1 MVQTRSQQAYGKDGN
16 GSGDDDPAPP
26 STLAI
31 FSIYLGL
38 GTLLS
43 YGFGRD
49 LDLDTFPP
57 ADELAREIS
66 PTIIAICLFLTSYS
80 LFDVMAV
87 GVAKQKYGY
96 STKRFGPW
104 IHNPPE
110 EVYLALR
117 AQTNQVEQLPGF
129 LVGAFSFSVLVN
141 GTVGAVLS
149 LIWTVLRRIYA
160 SRYRS
165 AMGQTIKESKI
176 GNITIPAYFVLNAM
190 LMGTAVHCARLV
202 LS

>member
-1 MVQTRSQQAYGKDGN
+1 MVQTRSQQAYGKGGN

-26 STLAI
+26 PALAI
-31 FSIYLGL
+31 FSVYFGL
-38 GTLLS
+38 GCLLS
-43 YGFGRD
+43 FCFGRD
-49 LDLDTFPP
+49 LDTFPL
-57 ADELAREIS
+57 AVELAREVS
-66 PTIIAICLFLTSYS
+66 PTIIVICLFLTSYS

>member
-1 MVQTRSQQAYGKDGN
+1 MVQTRSQQAHGKGGN
-16 GSGDDDPAPP
+16 GGGDDDPEPP
-26 STLAI
+26 PALAI

-43 YGFGRD
+43 YAFGRD
-49 LDLDTFPP
+49 LDTFLP
-57 ADELAREIS
+57 ADEWAREVS
-66 PTIIAICLFLTSYS
+66 PTIIIICLFLTSYS

-87 GVAKQKYGY
+87 GVAKQKYGF
-96 STKRFGPW
+96 STKQFGPW

-129 LVGAFSFSVLVN
+129 LVGALSFSILVN

-149 LIWTVLRRIYA
+149 LIWAVLRRIYA

-176 GNITIPAYFVLNAM
+176 GNFTIPAYFALNAM
-190 LMGTAVHCARLV
+190 LMGTAVHCARLI

>member
-1 MVQTRSQQAYGKDGN
+1 MVQTRSQQAHGKGGN
-16 GSGDDDPAPP
+16 GGGDDDPEPP
-26 STLAI
+26 PALAI

-43 YGFGRD
+43 YAFGRD
-49 LDLDTFPP
+49 LDTFLP
-57 ADELAREIS
+57 ADEWARELF
-66 PTIIAICLFLTSYS
+66 PTIFIICLFLTSYS

-87 GVAKQKYGY
+87 GVAKQKYGF
-96 STKRFGPW
+96 STKQFGPW

-129 LVGAFSFSVLVN
+129 LVGALSFSILVN

-149 LIWTVLRRIYA
+149 LIWAVLRRIYA

-176 GNITIPAYFVLNAM
+176 GNFTIPAYFALNAM
-190 LMGTAVHCARLV
+190 LMGTVVHCARLI